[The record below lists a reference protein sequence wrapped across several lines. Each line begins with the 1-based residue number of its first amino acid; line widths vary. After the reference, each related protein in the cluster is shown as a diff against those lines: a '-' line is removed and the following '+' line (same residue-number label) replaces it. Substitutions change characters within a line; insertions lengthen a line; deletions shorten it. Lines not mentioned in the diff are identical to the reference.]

1 MAEELHPTT
10 HWSNS
15 CMSVIKTMS
24 VVFLI
29 LSLIYLAVAGAN
41 FAVLG
46 AVFIDA
52 EWAGTARAA
61 AFGGIAFAIV
71 LALSLVG
78 MWATSTRAELHAMVY
93 TGLAA
98 ATAVLMVV
106 EVATGCFGAQN
117 AAFGVAYING
127 FSLFTGVLAAV
138 CCGLAA
144 SSIVSNRRLAL
155 SGMKLSWP
163 SADELVA
170 AVGSTPV
177 PADDL
182 QSEAL
187 EADSAQPAP
196 EAELFV
202 AEETVEV
209 EPAGEELLA
218 VSEVDE
224 VAVEVAPLT
233 DEVPAGDAPAAF
245 AQDEAPAVEDIPQDE
260 EDEDDAPFVGNH
272 VARSPEPDA
281 PEPASVQ
288 PLEDAPAPESAA
300 APVPDAE
307 ATAML
312 RIDSRLMGEA
322 RAGRAFAET
331 DVVLDP
337 LQDLDEPELA
347 DDEDDDEDDVPFTG
361 RHFKP
366 AQ

>member
-1 MAEELHPTT
+1 MSEELHPTT

-15 CMSVIKTMS
+15 CMSVIKAMS

-52 EWAGTARAA
+52 EWAGTVRAA

-78 MWATSTRAELHAMVY
+78 MWATSTRAELHAMIY

-117 AAFGVAYING
+117 AAFGVGYING
-127 FSLFTGVLAAV
+127 FSLFAGVLAAV
-138 CCGLAA
+138 CCGLAT

-170 AVGSTPV
+170 AV
-177 PADDL
+177 
-182 QSEAL
+182 
-187 EADSAQPAP
+187 DSAAAPAAEQPAAP
-196 EAELFV
+196 DTESVQPASEAELFV
-202 AEETVEV
+202 AEGAVEV
-209 EPAGEELLA
+209 EPAGEEPPA
-218 VSEVDE
+218 ASEVDE
-224 VAVEVAPLT
+224 A
-233 DEVPAGDAPAAF
+233 AGDAASPVDETPAEDISAAF
-245 AQDEAPAVEDIPQDE
+245 VQDEASADEGSPEDE
-260 EDEDDAPFVGNH
+260 EDEDGAPLVGNH
-272 VARSPEPDA
+272 VARA
-281 PEPASVQ
+281 PESSEAEPVQ
-288 PLEDAPAPESAA
+288 PLEDAPVPEPADTPA
-300 APVPDAE
+300 PDAE

-312 RIDSRLMGEA
+312 RIDSRLVGEA
-322 RAGRAFAET
+322 RAGRAFAES

-337 LQDLDEPELA
+337 LQDLDEPDLA
-347 DDEDDDEDDVPFTG
+347 DDEDDEDDVPFMG

>member
-15 CMSVIKTMS
+15 CMSVIKAMS

-61 AFGGIAFAIV
+61 AFGGVAFALV

-78 MWATSTRAELHAMVY
+78 MWATSTRAELHAMIY

-106 EVATGCFGAQN
+106 EVVTGCFGARD
-117 AAFGVAYING
+117 AAFGIAYING

-138 CCGLAA
+138 CCGLAI

-155 SGMKLSWP
+155 SDVELNWP

-170 AVGSTPV
+170 ALDSVPV
-177 PADDL
+177 PADVL
-182 QSEAL
+182 QPEAPA
-187 EADSAQPAP
+187 ADAMQPAP
-196 EAELFV
+196 EAELSV
-202 AEETVEV
+202 AEEAVES
-209 EPAGEELLA
+209 EPAEEETFDA
-218 VSEVDE
+218 FEADE
-224 VAVEVAPLT
+224 VAAEAAPLT
-233 DEVPAGDAPAAF
+233 DEILAED
-245 AQDEAPAVEDIPQDE
+245 DPAVFVQ
-260 EDEDDAPFVGNH
+260 DDAPVDEGTLEDEGDEGDALFGGNYATH
-272 VARSPEPDA
+272 TPEPLESD
-281 PEPASVQ
+281 SVQ
-288 PLEDAPAPESAA
+288 PLEDGPEPEPAAV
-300 APVPDAE
+300 PVPDVD

-312 RIDSRLMGEA
+312 RIDSRLVGKA
-322 RAGRAFAET
+322 RAGRAFAEE

-337 LQDLDEPELA
+337 LQDLDEPDLA
-347 DDEDDDEDDVPFTG
+347 DDEDDDEDDAPFTG
-361 RHFKP
+361 RHFRP

>member
-15 CMSVIKTMS
+15 CMSVIKAMS

-29 LSLIYLAVAGAN
+29 LSLIYLAIAGAN

-46 AVFIDA
+46 AVFIDV

-61 AFGGIAFAIV
+61 VFGGIAFALV

-98 ATAVLMVV
+98 AATVLMVA
-106 EVATGCFGAQN
+106 EVATGCFGAQD

-155 SGMKLSWP
+155 SGMELSWP

-170 AVGSTPV
+170 AVGSAPV

-182 QSEAL
+182 QPEAP
-187 EADSAQPAP
+187 EADLMQPAP

-202 AEETVEV
+202 AEETAEV
-209 EPAGEELLA
+209 EPAGEESLA

-233 DEVPAGDAPAAF
+233 EEAPAEDAPAAF
-245 AQDEAPAVEDIPQDE
+245 TQDEALADEDMPEDE
-260 EDEDDAPFVGNH
+260 EDEDDVPFVGNH
-272 VARSPEPDA
+272 VARASEMPE
-281 PEPASVQ
+281 PEPAQ
-288 PLEDAPAPESAA
+288 PLEDTPAPEPVA
-300 APVPDAE
+300 APVPDADT
-307 ATAML
+307 TAML
-312 RIDSRLMGEA
+312 RIDSRLVGEA
-322 RAGRAFAET
+322 RAGRAFVET

-337 LQDLDEPELA
+337 LQDLDEPDLA
-347 DDEDDDEDDVPFTG
+347 DDDDDDEDDVPFTG